1 MPMVT
6 PAVGITLLVEYRNEK
21 ESHE

>member
-1 MPMVT
+1 MVT
-6 PAVGITLLVEYRNEK
+6 PAIGIPVLFEYRNEK